1 LIRRLKLFWSL
12 TADERL
18 TLLQA
23 GILPGL
29 VWTGFRTVG
38 VTRTQAILRR
48 WGLGARAQRVPDAE
62 AALRIHSAR
71 RAQRI
76 IRRRTGL
83 GGNCL
88 VRSLTLWAMLMRR
101 GVATDL
107 RIGFRKR
114 DEKIQGHAWL
124 EFAGSPINEMLDEV
138 RSYTPYE
145 QPITFDLWRQIR
157 RSLLSKQQ

>member
-12 TADERL
+12 TADDRL
-18 TLLQA
+18 ILLQA
-23 GILPGL
+23 VVLPGL

-38 VTRTQAILRR
+38 VPRTQAVLRR
-48 WGLGARAQRVPDAE
+48 WGLGARAQRLPDSDAR
-62 AALRIHSAR
+62 LRIHSAR

-76 IRRRTGL
+76 IRRRLGI

-88 VRSLTLWAMLMRR
+88 VRSLTLWAILMRR

-124 EFAGSPINEMLDEV
+124 EYASSPINETLDEA